1 MLNGHQIG
9 NGKEMKYLTKGRISS
24 YKIIVKHRG
33 EFNKAYL
40 KALERCIWEFIG
52 DIPRD
57 FISIRKIN
65 IGKQDEEPKKP
76 NI

>member
-9 NGKEMKYLTKGRISS
+9 NGKEMKYLANKGRISS

-40 KALERCIWEFIG
+40 KALERCVWEFVG

-65 IGKQDEEPKKP
+65 GGKHNGKPKR
-76 NI
+76 